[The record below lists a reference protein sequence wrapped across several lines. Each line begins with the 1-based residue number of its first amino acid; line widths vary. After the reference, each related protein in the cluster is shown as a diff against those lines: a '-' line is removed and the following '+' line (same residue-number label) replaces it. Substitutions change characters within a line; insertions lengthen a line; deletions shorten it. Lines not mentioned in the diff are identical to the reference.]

1 MPTYLGKIKKKEKDA
16 GRGEVLGDADGNGLD
31 LLQCSGDGS
40 ANSFACIIHISHQ
53 CLSLASGQRAWI
65 GLVLCMSRGGRKE
78 ELASGST
85 TTAGKSMS
93 RHAGSQRN
101 APPSRTRPP
110 PHSRH
115 GAVAPPCHKGRLP
128 QLRCRALP
136 AAPCPW
142 TPVAVGAAAD
152 GRGRRGTPP
161 PTTKAEPAASCAA
174 AAAATRWRRG
184 TTPPVDIG

>member
-1 MPTYLGKIKKKEKDA
+1 MLMEMGLISFSAVEMAVPIRSRASSIFLTNAYNLWNKI
-16 GRGEVLGDADGNGLD
+16 
-31 LLQCSGDGS
+31 
-40 ANSFACIIHISHQ
+40 
-53 CLSLASGQRAWI
+53 RAWI

-78 ELASGST
+78 ELALGST